1 MKERR
6 DVTRNRT
13 KILAAAREVFRD
25 QGPTASN
32 DAVISAAQVGVSTF
46 YRYFRTR
53 HELLSAVLTEL
64 ASEAETV
71 AERAR
76 DIDDPWA
83 AFAEVFR
90 RGCVLEGADL
100 ALFYAVADES
110 HELAAQAAELTEAI
124 VGPSVERARAAG
136 MLDQSVDVHIVV
148 DLMSAAHSAPCPVR
162 RDTRAE
168 VILAGLRRRS
178 GGEQPDDCGAAIR

>member
-1 MKERR
+1 M
-6 DVTRNRT
+6 
-13 KILAAAREVFRD
+13 
-25 QGPTASN
+25 
-32 DAVISAAQVGVSTF
+32 STF

-64 ASEAETV
+64 SSEAETV
-71 AERAR
+71 ADRAR

-90 RGCVLEGADL
+90 HGCVLEGADL

-110 HELAAQAAELTEAI
+110 QELAAHAAELTAAI

-136 MLDQSVDVHIVV
+136 ELDESVDVHIVT
-148 DLMSAAHSAPCPVR
+148 DLMSAAHSAASSAR
-162 RDTRAE
+162 RDTRTE
-168 VILAGLRRRS
+168 VILAGLRRCS